1 MMALAAVFPLG
12 IDGHH
17 VHRSQFPVVCQVTG
31 ESGGRGE
38 EEDRGGFNVCAE
50 NQVVNDESHCTEEG
64 TFSIYLFKLNRLCFE
79 GCISY
84 LSPLHSGV
92 TKAARF

>member
-31 ESGGRGE
+31 ERDTHRERDREEPEGRMRSRVGYCLQIF
-38 EEDRGGFNVCAE
+38 GFS
-50 NQVVNDESHCTEEG
+50 D
-64 TFSIYLFKLNRLCFE
+64 LM
-79 GCISY
+79 
-84 LSPLHSGV
+84 
-92 TKAARF
+92 